1 MFRIH
6 CTNKGCRKE
15 SEAVLNTETD
25 EVECMECGKNID
37 VPSMTKKSMLTIGQ
51 IKRTKK
57 SEKAFSVECKK
68 CKKISVP
75 SLNENK
81 EIICGKCGEML
92 DNISKPFANLIRE
105 KLKNK

>member
-15 SEAVLNTETD
+15 SEALLNTETN
-25 EVECMECGKNID
+25 EVECAECGKNID
-37 VPSMTKKSMLTIGQ
+37 VPSMTKVSMLGIGQ

-68 CKKISVP
+68 CKKVSVP
-75 SLNENK
+75 ALNDDK
-81 EIICGKCGEML
+81 DIVCGKCGLVL
-92 DNISKPFANLIRE
+92 DVSLPFANLIRE